1 MIRTGLAWITIL
13 AGLWWTLFP
22 QTLKRMMTRK
32 ANWMFFTLALGMVLW
47 PSLHQFGSHG
57 IWGVAGVMLLFAGV
71 VFVARG
77 IVGKL
82 FGSVPLVV
90 YQAIG
95 IINLIGGTLILRR
108 LI

>member
-22 QTLKRMMTRK
+22 QVLKRMMTRK
-32 ANWMFFTLALGMVLW
+32 ANWMFFTLALGTVLW

-57 IWGVAGVMLLFAGV
+57 IWGIAGVLLLFVSVNFVAGGV
-71 VFVARG
+71 VR
-77 IVGKL
+77 KL
-82 FGSVPLVV
+82 FDSVPLVV

-108 LI
+108 FI